1 MKKKIITL
9 VIFATIFIGCENEEK
24 VTTMDLNETPPI
36 DIPIAKSDA
45 NVSIDENLP
54 PEPVTGG
61 WDGI

>member
-36 DIPIAKSDA
+36 DIPIAKSDCHL
-45 NVSIDENLP
+45 NQ
-54 PEPVTGG
+54 
-61 WDGI
+61 